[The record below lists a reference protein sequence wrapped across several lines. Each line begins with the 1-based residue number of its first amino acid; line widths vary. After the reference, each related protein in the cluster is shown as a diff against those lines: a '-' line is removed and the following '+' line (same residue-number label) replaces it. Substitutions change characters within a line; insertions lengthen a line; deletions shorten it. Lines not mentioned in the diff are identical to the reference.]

1 MKAGTKATVPT
12 QINKLIGPEEIFE
25 QQKQI
30 KMSLKNPD
38 MSFSQSTG
46 NLCSAAKAEIIRRL
60 QRPLKM
66 RKG

>member
-1 MKAGTKATVPT
+1 M
-12 QINKLIGPEEIFE
+12 NKK
-25 QQKQI
+25 KQI
-30 KMSLKNPD
+30 KMGLKNPD
-38 MSFSQSTG
+38 MPFSQSTG